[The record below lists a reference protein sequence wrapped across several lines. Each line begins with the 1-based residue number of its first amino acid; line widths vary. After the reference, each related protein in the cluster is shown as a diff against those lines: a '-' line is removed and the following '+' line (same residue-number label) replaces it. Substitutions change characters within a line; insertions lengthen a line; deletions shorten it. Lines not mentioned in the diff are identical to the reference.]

1 MRDLTSILT
10 VVSTCSATII
20 AIVGGFIT
28 SRLIN
33 IIDERKKIDNRIKQ
47 ITDEVSLKNESIDTY
62 EKKVVDSY
70 AHEFLLNNIEELIDD
85 KKLEDIFNIGDI
97 TIDDMYEHWKKGKA
111 ILQLINTYISQHPSS
126 TDKSILD
133 YLKLNNYCNKND
145 LEISK
150 AIIEWIRYRERQ
162 QSSSGILLGMPP
174 IRTIDIFGNKS
185 RENNKVFM
193 EQKKLEVSWLSIEKQ
208 NLINEKE
215 TLRDPVEEIKG
226 LKVFIVLLSSIL
238 IPMLMLIHPYVKNY
252 SIYLICCILNI
263 LLFCIGF
270 GLIIKYL
277 YDRLCD
283 NDLK

>member
-70 AHEFLLNNIEELIDD
+70 AHEFLLNNIEGLIDD
-85 KKLEDIFNIGDI
+85 KKLEDIFDIGDI

-111 ILQLINTYISQHPSS
+111 ILQLIDTYISQHPSS

-133 YLKLNNYCNKND
+133 YLKLNNYYNKND

-150 AIIEWIRYRERQ
+150 SIIEWIRYRERR
-162 QSSSGILLGMPP
+162 QSSRIITEMPP
-174 IRTIDIFGNKS
+174 ITIKDVIGNKS

-252 SIYLICCILNI
+252 IIYLICCILNI

-283 NDLK
+283 NNLK

>member
-70 AHEFLLNNIEELIDD
+70 AHEFLLNNIEGLIDD
-85 KKLEDIFNIGDI
+85 KKLEDIFDIGDI

-111 ILQLINTYISQHPSS
+111 ILQLIDTYISQHPSS

-133 YLKLNNYCNKND
+133 YLKLNNYYNKND

-150 AIIEWIRYRERQ
+150 SIIEWIRYRERR
-162 QSSSGILLGMPP
+162 QSSRIITEMPP
-174 IRTIDIFGNKS
+174 ITIKDVIGNKS

-215 TLRDPVEEIKG
+215 TLRNPAEEIKG
-226 LKVFIVLLSSIL
+226 LRVFIVLLSSIL

-283 NDLK
+283 NNLK